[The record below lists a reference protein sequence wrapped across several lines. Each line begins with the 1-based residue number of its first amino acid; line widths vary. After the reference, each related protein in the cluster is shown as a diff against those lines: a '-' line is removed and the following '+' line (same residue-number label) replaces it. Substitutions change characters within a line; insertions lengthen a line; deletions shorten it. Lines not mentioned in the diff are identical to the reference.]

1 MTGTWNLG
9 PARPWVY
16 LLLFGALFA
25 AGCSTSN
32 DNPGLNLVDAQ
43 GNHPAG
49 FLSTHP
55 GFAVSDITQ
64 CTSCHG
70 SDLTGGIAKTSCF
83 TSACHHGTIPAWAQA
98 AVHGA
103 SAKRAPGASGF
114 ASCRICH
121 GNNFAGGGSGVSCLN
136 NAACHGSGIN
146 APHPA
151 KPWRTAGG
159 TNHDNTN
166 FANAPVCA
174 ACHFPG
180 SQNNPPGH
188 PDPATPAPAGT
199 PPGCFNNTLCHG
211 AETTPHILGA
221 TWLNPTSAAFHG
233 LTAKAD
239 LVFCQSCH
247 GTPGTILFDGGVAST
262 KCSTCHT
269 AAKAHPTTWYQAP
282 VVTFPGYV
290 ASHRNSLNQ
299 STTCAIC
306 HDYTQGRTAPN
317 PAAPSCFSASFTN
330 ADGVAASCHPGG
342 PGAPNH
348 QIPFLDPVHLGV
360 DTAGFNS
367 DCSNCHAV
375 SGDSPVATAPAC
387 QVCHTAGSPLSPTGS
402 FGNCSSCHGSPPPP
416 LTNAQPNGAAYPNI
430 AGAHARHLSLNSAGT
445 PVDCDT
451 CHDHLGFVTQAHYDR
466 ANGRPGAGGRVPP
479 GDAAFLA
486 TYNAETGATSFDNV
500 ALTCSNV
507 SCHGGQAN
515 LNWRTGALDAN
526 TQCTSCHAFG
536 TAQFN
541 SYNSGRHDQSSHV
554 ALGCL
559 VCHNTTTLAV
569 NHFTA
574 LSTPAMEGPASASIG
589 GTPFI
594 PAGGYVAATRSCTP
608 TCHGTRTW

>member
-55 GFAVSDITQ
+55 GFAVSDISQ

-83 TSACHHGTIPAWAQA
+83 LSACHHGTKPNWADPAQ
-98 AVHGA
+98 HGA

-114 ASCRICH
+114 ASCQICH
-121 GNNFAGGGSGVSCLN
+121 GNDFAGGGSGESCFT
-136 NAACHGSGIN
+136 CHVT
-146 APHPA
+146 APHPRA
-151 KPWRTAGG
+151 PWRTAGG

-166 FANAPVCA
+166 TANAPVCA

-180 SQNNPPGH
+180 SPNNPAGH
-188 PDPATPAPAGT
+188 PSTPAPAGT

-211 AETTPHILGA
+211 AGGAPHILGA
-221 TWLNPTSAAFHG
+221 TWRDPTSAAFHG

-239 LVFCQSCH
+239 LLFCQSCH
-247 GTPGTILFDGGVAST
+247 GTPGTILFDGGVAPT

-282 VVTFPGYV
+282 VATFPGYV

-299 STTCAIC
+299 GTACSIC
-306 HDYTQGRTAPN
+306 HDFTQGRTAPN
-317 PAAPSCFSASFTN
+317 PAAPSCFSATYAN
-330 ADGVAASCHPGG
+330 AEHVSVGCHSAG
-342 PGAPNH
+342 PGANH
-348 QIPFLDPVHLGV
+348 AVPFIDNTHFQAT
-360 DTAGFNS
+360 TATFTSN
-367 DCSNCHAV
+367 CSNCHVDAATLQ
-375 SGDSPVATAPAC
+375 DTSPPGC
-387 QVCHTAGSPLSPTGS
+387 QVCHTAGSPLTLTG
-402 FGNCSSCHGSPPPP
+402 CASCHRNPPAGS
-416 LTNAQPNGAAYPNI
+416 AYPDF
-430 AGAHARHLSLNSAGT
+430 AGAHSTHLALNNGALT
-445 PVDCDT
+445 PVTCNT
-451 CHDHLGFVTQAHYDR
+451 CHNGLGSNTLNHYNR
-466 ANGRPGAGGRVPP
+466 ANGRSGAGGRVPP
-479 GDAAFLA
+479 GDLSFLA
-486 TYNAETGATSFDNV
+486 TYNAQSGASSFDNV

-507 SCHGGQAN
+507 SCHGGQARSGGTPGTP
-515 LNWRTGALDAN
+515 LNWRTGTLDVN
-526 TQCTSCHAFG
+526 TECTSCHALG
-536 TAQFN
+536 APQ
-541 SYNSGRHDQSSHV
+541 YNSNNSGKHGVDAHEL
-554 ALGCL
+554 LGCL
-559 VCHNTTTLAV
+559 VCHNTTALAV

-574 LSTPAMEGPASASIG
+574 LSTPAMEGPASATIG
-589 GTPFI
+589 GGSTLI
-594 PAGGYVAATRSCTP
+594 PAGNYNSTTGSCTP